1 MVDCRR
7 LLLTL
12 FEYESLVWY
21 KTHRVERT
29 MSTSVAMHRS
39 RSNQCS
45 NQGLQDLSMFN
56 ACADLIRLGWTLVA
70 GLLEYEPTPIAEELV
85 EVVIENPCGLLAT
98 VTRDNTVRQRVPEQR
113 RSNVTF
119 QTFVRDIF
127 ESYLLQELGKR
138 FQEAQGQLENF
149 VEEKQL
155 MFQEEIVNS
164 ANA

>member
-1 MVDCRR
+1 M
-7 LLLTL
+7 
-12 FEYESLVWY
+12 
-21 KTHRVERT
+21 
-29 MSTSVAMHRS
+29 
-39 RSNQCS
+39 
-45 NQGLQDLSMFN
+45 
-56 ACADLIRLGWTLVA
+56 A